1 MQVHCFRYSFLFA
14 DEVGTPSE
22 SASTCDKPLLSGG
35 CHVTF
40 GKQGNVTST
49 MALLTAKHVSNRGCS
64 AAFRRHR
71 VPYACTNPLSR
82 KIIRQ
87 NVSESFRIPYCKI
100 LHYSNKGLQPNGY
113 NRYNSP
119 IEIKE
124 DSQSCPFCCVIR
136 KLLRYQPL

>member
-49 MALLTAKHVSNRGCS
+49 MALLTTKPLVIAAASQPYSGTECRMRVQVHSPGKASNDIPVKVFICFTASFLSNSILTDIGLPCS
-64 AAFRRHR
+64 ISTA
-71 VPYACTNPLSR
+71 L
-82 KIIRQ
+82 
-87 NVSESFRIPYCKI
+87 
-100 LHYSNKGLQPNGY
+100 
-113 NRYNSP
+113 
-119 IEIKE
+119 
-124 DSQSCPFCCVIR
+124 
-136 KLLRYQPL
+136 